1 MIVRELNSLIREAN
15 YLFVL
20 LPVVNFVYIYSIAPT
35 RQLLLVTIF
44 SCLISA
50 FFFNFTKGYPEESGE
65 SAIPDVA
72 GYAYILSVIFWALL
86 WAYSLFL
93 LFGYVGFSDLLSNVL
108 FIGSVAWAAML
119 ITHYLLSYW
128 VDSYD
133 NDIYDIK

>member
-35 RQLLLVTIF
+35 GQLLLVTIF

-50 FFFNFTKGYPEESGE
+50 FFFNFTKGYPEESSE
-65 SAIPDVA
+65 SAVPDLA
-72 GYAYILSVIFWALL
+72 GYAYIVSVISWTLL
-86 WAYSLFL
+86 WGYSLFL
-93 LFGYVGFSDLLSNVL
+93 LFGYIGDSDLLSNVL

-128 VDSYD
+128 IDGYD